1 LGKFISCGSSQT
13 KGEEHMSKEVMQQVR
28 NALVWNLNTDL
39 DNIPACEQW
48 AKMLRKN
55 IDDLDKAI
63 ADAEFKWVGL
73 RNGEMIELSEMQL
86 GSWDLILEVEAK
98 LKEKNNG

>member
-1 LGKFISCGSSQT
+1 
-13 KGEEHMSKEVMQQVR
+13 MSIEVMRQVR

-63 ADAEFKWVGL
+63 ADAELKWVGL
-73 RNGEMIELSEMQL
+73 SNGEMIELSEMQL

-98 LKEKNNG
+98 LKEKNT

>member
-1 LGKFISCGSSQT
+1 
-13 KGEEHMSKEVMQQVR
+13 MSIEVMRQVR

-63 ADAEFKWVGL
+63 VDAELKWVGL
-73 RNGEMIELSEMQL
+73 SNGEMIELSEMQL

-98 LKEKNNG
+98 LKENNGY

>member
-1 LGKFISCGSSQT
+1 
-13 KGEEHMSKEVMQQVR
+13 MSIEVMQQVR

-63 ADAEFKWVGL
+63 ADAELKWVGL

-98 LKEKNNG
+98 LKEKNNA

>member
-1 LGKFISCGSSQT
+1 
-13 KGEEHMSKEVMQQVR
+13 MSIEVMRQVR

-63 ADAEFKWVGL
+63 ADAEFKWAGL
-73 RNGEMIELSEMQL
+73 SNGEMIELSEMQL

-98 LKEKNNG
+98 LKEKNT

>member
-1 LGKFISCGSSQT
+1 
-13 KGEEHMSKEVMQQVR
+13 MSIEVMRQVR

-39 DNIPACEQW
+39 DNILACEQW

-63 ADAEFKWVGL
+63 ADAEFVWVGL
-73 RNGEMIELSEMQL
+73 SNGEMIALTEMQL

-98 LKEKNNG
+98 LKENNGY

>member
-1 LGKFISCGSSQT
+1 
-13 KGEEHMSKEVMQQVR
+13 MSIEVMRQAR

-63 ADAEFKWVGL
+63 ADAELKWVGL
-73 RNGEMIELSEMQL
+73 SNGEMIELSEMQL

-98 LKEKNNG
+98 LKERNT

>member
-1 LGKFISCGSSQT
+1 
-13 KGEEHMSKEVMQQVR
+13 MSIEVMRQAR

-63 ADAEFKWVGL
+63 VDAEFVWVGL
-73 RNGEMIELSEMQL
+73 SNGEMIELSEMKL

-98 LKEKNNG
+98 LKERNT

>member
-1 LGKFISCGSSQT
+1 
-13 KGEEHMSKEVMQQVR
+13 MSIKVMTQVR

-55 IDDLDKAI
+55 IDALDEAI
-63 ADAEFKWVGL
+63 SNAELGWVGL
-73 RNGEMIELSEMQL
+73 DRKEMLSVIDQQRADKKTGLPMFYRDQCMNIAKAIEQS
-86 GSWDLILEVEAK
+86 
-98 LKEKNNG
+98 LKEKNT